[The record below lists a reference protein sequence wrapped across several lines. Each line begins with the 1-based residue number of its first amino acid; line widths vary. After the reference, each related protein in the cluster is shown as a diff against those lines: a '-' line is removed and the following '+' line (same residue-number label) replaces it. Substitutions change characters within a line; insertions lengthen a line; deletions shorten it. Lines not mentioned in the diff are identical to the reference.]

1 MTPSLSIPLLL
12 TILLMPLCAAAIV
25 GIGATAAGGN
35 RLSQRMA
42 HRITIVAVG
51 ITFALSAWVLW
62 QTIQGARF
70 NQTVYEWMR
79 IGNLRMEIGFMIDG
93 MTALMMCVVTFV
105 SFMVHIYSTGYMH
118 GDAGYSRF
126 FAYISLFTFA
136 MLLLVMGNNLLQLFI
151 GWEGVGVASY
161 LLIGFWFDRPPAI
174 FANKK
179 AFVVNRVADLGF
191 ILGIGLV
198 VAHTGTLN
206 YQEIFTHLDALTS
219 STLPGTTWAVITVA
233 CILLFVGAMGKS
245 AQFPLH
251 VWLPDSMHGPTPS
264 SALIH
269 AATMVTAG
277 IFMVSR
283 LSPLFELS
291 DIALNFILTIG
302 AASAFLMGLMGLIQ
316 YDIKRVVAYS
326 TLSQLGYMVMGLGA
340 SAYSVSVF
348 HLFTHAFFK
357 ALLFL
362 AAGSVIMGMH
372 HNQDMR
378 YMGGLRKYM
387 PITHWTSLAGTLA
400 LIGMPLFSGFYS
412 KDGIIEAL
420 HFSQQPMAKVA
431 YWSALCSVFVTA
443 FYSMRVYFVVFW
455 GNERYDQNP
464 DAHHDDHH
472 GEANEHGD
480 DKPHE
485 SPWVVTVP
493 LILLA
498 IPSIC
503 IGLLTMDALLFG
515 DFLADAIHI
524 NHTKHTALKDFQDIF
539 TGVFG
544 MAAHGLVTPPFWF
557 MAAGIVS
564 AAVLYLGKN
573 NWAEKIRNKLAP
585 FVHVLDQKYYLDWF
599 YDIFIGHG
607 VLRIGRVLWQYL
619 DMVWMWIIDQ
629 GSTRFLRG
637 IGGSIQKIGERF
649 LLWLVDSVLAGG
661 ARVLGQKLYSHG
673 DQGIIEAKFVN
684 ASWKTIAAAAA
695 RIRRVQTGYLY
706 HYALVMILGLLV
718 LMTWFVWVQ

>member
-1 MTPSLSIPLLL
+1 MTPSLSLPLLL
-12 TILLMPLCAAAIV
+12 TILLIPMFAAAIV
-25 GIGATAAGGN
+25 GIGATAVGGN
-35 RLSQRMA
+35 VLNQRMA
-42 HRITIVAVG
+42 HRITIAAVG
-51 ITFALSAWVLW
+51 ITFILSAWVLW
-62 QTIQGARF
+62 QVIQGARF

-79 IGNLRMEIGFMIDG
+79 IGDLRMEIGFMIDG

-105 SFMVHIYSTGYMH
+105 SLMVHVYSTGYMH

-136 MLLLVMGNNLLQLFI
+136 MLLLVMSNNLLQLFI

-161 LLIGFWFDRPPAI
+161 LLIGFWFDRHPAI

-179 AFVVNRVADLGF
+179 AFLVNRVADLGF

-206 YQEIFTHLDALTS
+206 YQEIFERLDMLTN
-219 STLPGTTWAVITVA
+219 STLPGTTWAIVTVA
-233 CILLFVGAMGKS
+233 CIFLFVGAMGKS

-283 LSPLFELS
+283 LSPMFELS
-291 DIALNFILTIG
+291 DVALNVILTIG
-302 AASAFLMGLMGLIQ
+302 AASAFFMGLMGLIQ

-387 PITHWTSLAGTLA
+387 PVTHWTSLAGTLA

-431 YWSALCSVFVTA
+431 YWAALISVFVTA

-464 DAHHDDHH
+464 DAHHHDDHH
-472 GEANEHGD
+472 SEHNDG
-480 DKPHE
+480 KPHE

-498 IPSIC
+498 IPSVF
-503 IGLLTMDALLFG
+503 IGMLTMDALLFG

-524 NHTKHTALKDFQDIF
+524 NHAKHTALQDFQAIF

-557 MAAGIVS
+557 MVAGIVS

-573 NWAEKIRNKLAP
+573 NWAEKIRHTLAP
-585 FVHVLDQKYYLDWF
+585 LVQVLEQKYYLDWF
-599 YDIFIGHG
+599 YDIFIGQG
-607 VLRIGRVLWQYL
+607 VGRVGRALWQRL
-619 DMVWMWIIDQ
+619 DMVWMWCIDQ
-629 GSTRFLRG
+629 GSTRVLRCLG
-637 IGGSIQKIGERF
+637 DAIRIAGERF
-649 LLWLVDSVLAGG
+649 LLWLADGLLAGG
-661 ARVLGQKLYSHG
+661 SRVLGQKLYTHG

-684 ASWKTIAAAAA
+684 ASWKGIAAAAA
-695 RIRRVQTGYLY
+695 LIRRIQTGYLY
-706 HYALVMILGLLV
+706 HYALVMILGLLAFI
-718 LMTWFVWVQ
+718 TWFVWVQ